1 MTSLVEV
8 IPYMKRVNKN
18 NGAVISKF
26 SVIPYGSSDD
36 WERVVSG
43 YTWRHT
49 DYRGTMTE
57 GMHRVPAKTVEE
69 ANEFALEYQK
79 RIPNVDVVL
88 G

>member
-49 DYRGTMTE
+49 DYRV
-57 GMHRVPAKTVEE
+57 R
-69 ANEFALEYQK
+69 
-79 RIPNVDVVL
+79 
-88 G
+88 